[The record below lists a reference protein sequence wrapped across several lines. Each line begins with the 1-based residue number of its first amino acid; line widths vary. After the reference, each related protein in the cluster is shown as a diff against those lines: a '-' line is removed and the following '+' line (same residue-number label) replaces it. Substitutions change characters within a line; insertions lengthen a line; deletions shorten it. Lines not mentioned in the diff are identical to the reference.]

1 MGVTQR
7 GEQHEMI
14 SMLKFGSMQ
23 FSSENLVALQL
34 GKCTVGGEDSGWQG
48 VQKQLGECQHRNG
61 NYVRKV

>member
-1 MGVTQR
+1 
-7 GEQHEMI
+7 MI

-23 FSSENLVALQL
+23 FSPENLVAPQL